1 MLDPLVIKLFE
12 VVWLGQIAF
21 LAFCLALDVTM
32 GLIGFGVLV
41 AVTMAISGFIK
52 CVWIKLH

>member
-1 MLDPLVIKLFE
+1 VLDPLVIKLFE

-21 LAFCLALDVTM
+21 FAFCLALDVTM

-41 AVTMAISGFIK
+41 AVTMAISGFLK
-52 CVWIKLH
+52 WAWIKLH